1 MNKSL
6 KGLKQSSINPNQ
18 LFDHMREFVN
28 QNMSNPHV
36 QNAIHQSQVDEKK
49 GKFSSNQKTIVS

>member
-1 MNKSL
+1 MSKSL
-6 KGLKQSSINPNQ
+6 KDLKQSSINSSQ

-28 QNMSNPHV
+28 QNMGNPHV